1 MTRGLVKKEVLDTAA
16 LISWPVGRMKGCYAT
31 PSQKIELYKI
41 YPKKE
46 IEIESADL
54 IWLESDGK
62 SFQIATKLAEETG
75 DMAGLSKIDLGILAL
90 SIFVSGTLITDDYRL
105 QNRAQTAGIKW
116 ETVST
121 DGITKIWKWELRCTA
136 CKKIHAQPKKPNPK
150 KSDWGICQD
159 CGSKLKLKK
168 IE

>member
-1 MTRGLVKKEVLDTAA
+1 MKKEVLDTAA

-54 IWLESDGK
+54 IWLESDEK

-75 DMAGLSKIDLGILAL
+75 DMAGLSRIDLGILAL

-105 QNRAQTAGIKW
+105 QNVCNSAGIEW
-116 ETVST
+116 SPVETV
-121 DGITKIWKWELRCTA
+121 GISETWNWELKCRGCGRVT
-136 CKKIHAQPKKPNPK
+136 
-150 KSDWGICQD
+150 SGRWGTSFARESPGECGD
-159 CGSKLKLKK
+159 CGSELRFRK
-168 IE
+168 I

>member
-1 MTRGLVKKEVLDTAA
+1 MTRNLVKKEVLDTAA

-54 IWLESDGK
+54 IWLESDQK

-105 QNRAQTAGIKW
+105 QNLAQNAGINW
-116 ETVST
+116 VTVST
-121 DGITKIWKWELRCTA
+121 DGITKIWIWELRCTA
-136 CKKIHAQPKKPNPK
+136 C
-150 KSDWGICQD
+150 
-159 CGSKLKLKK
+159 
-168 IE
+168 